1 MATPPCL
8 SPFELESAR
17 YFVDE
22 DGGGGDDFSSGYL
35 EDALLEFGDRSKRRR
50 LSFSSS
56 DRAFLL
62 GYVNSGT
69 QCNLPSQDYRQ
80 LSSTEISRTTEVT
93 DDLGGISVLFGE
105 EETMNAASETQA
117 SSEDATSFSS
127 LDSSTCYP
135 ISHAR
140 RIPNATPS
148 GIAGCLLETEKR
160 ENPGVIKGVAYP
172 FALVKPGGSEDDVT
186 LEDINARILMTPSRP
201 VRHPVGDF
209 AGRPYGG
216 GPGLSGK
223 AVVGLTRVNTQGG
236 RGSITIIRTKG

>member
-8 SPFELESAR
+8 SPFELDSAG
-17 YFVDE
+17 YFVDG
-22 DGGGGDDFSSGYL
+22 DDDFSSGYL
-35 EDALLEFGDRSKRRR
+35 EDVMLEFGDRSKRRR

-56 DRAFLL
+56 NRAFLL

-69 QCNLPSQDYRQ
+69 QCGLPSQDYHQ
-80 LSSTEISRTTEVT
+80 LCSTKIGGPTGVT
-93 DDLGGISVLFGE
+93 DELGGISISTDE

-127 LDSSTCYP
+127 LDSSTCHP
-135 ISHAR
+135 LVHAR
-140 RIPNATPS
+140 RIPNPAPS
-148 GIAGCLLETEKR
+148 GIAGFPERVKR
-160 ENPGVIKGVAYP
+160 KMTGVIKGVAYP
-172 FALVKPGGSEDDVT
+172 FVLVKPGGSENDVT
-186 LEDINARILMTPSRP
+186 LEDINARILMTPPRP

-209 AGRPYGG
+209 AYRPYRG

-223 AVVGLTRVNTQGG
+223 VVVGLTRLNTQGG